1 MAVPKH
7 QSATVVAMIII
18 LDACSIFVALAVASI
33 WDEWTAG
40 RAAGLTPGS
49 IWSVTLAHL
58 AYFIFFALIWPI
70 VGTANH
76 LYISRRRDDLIMLSF
91 DIVKSLALALI
102 FCGFAVAFYTHHGSD
117 PTYLSHFGLCALFF
131 LGSYRILSQLAMW
144 QWRSHGHDERQILL
158 IGVNERALHLVNAIY
173 NHPHYGYKIM
183 GLLEDDEERCSL
195 FKEFNLPFL
204 GKFDDLE
211 KVLREQVL
219 DEIYICLPVRSQYE
233 RIQSMAYLCEGVGV
247 GVRMIADL
255 FPLRLATS
263 RYHKFEGI
271 PILALSTVPENQP
284 QLLLQRFSDLFIGG
298 LALICALP
306 LFLITALLIKL
317 ESRGPVFFY
326 QERVGI
332 NQRRFKMY
340 KFRSMVQDA
349 EAQRESLEELNE
361 KEGPIFK
368 VSHDP
373 RVTRIGRFIRKYSID
388 ELPQIF
394 NVLKGDMSLVGPR
407 PPLPSEVE
415 KYSWSQRRRLSVKP
429 GMTGLSQVSG
439 RSKLSFTDTVDL
451 DLYYIDQW
459 SLALVFRIL
468 LLTIPAVLKGRG
480 AM

>member
-1 MAVPKH
+1 M
-7 QSATVVAMIII
+7 
-18 LDACSIFVALAVASI
+18 LN
-33 WDEWTAG
+33 
-40 RAAGLTPGS
+40 
-49 IWSVTLAHL
+49 
-58 AYFIFFALIWPI
+58 PI
-70 VGTANH
+70 T
-76 LYISRRRDDLIMLSF
+76 
-91 DIVKSLALALI
+91 
-102 FCGFAVAFYTHHGSD
+102 
-117 PTYLSHFGLCALFF
+117 
-131 LGSYRILSQLAMW
+131 RIL
-144 QWRSHGHDERQILL
+144 
-158 IGVNERALHLVNAIY
+158 
-173 NHPHYGYKIM
+173 
-183 GLLEDDEERCSL
+183 
-195 FKEFNLPFL
+195 
-204 GKFDDLE
+204 
-211 KVLREQVL
+211 
-219 DEIYICLPVRSQYE
+219 
-233 RIQSMAYLCEGVGV
+233 
-247 GVRMIADL
+247 
-255 FPLRLATS
+255 
-263 RYHKFEGI
+263 
-271 PILALSTVPENQP
+271 
-284 QLLLQRFSDLFIGG
+284 
-298 LALICALP
+298 LP